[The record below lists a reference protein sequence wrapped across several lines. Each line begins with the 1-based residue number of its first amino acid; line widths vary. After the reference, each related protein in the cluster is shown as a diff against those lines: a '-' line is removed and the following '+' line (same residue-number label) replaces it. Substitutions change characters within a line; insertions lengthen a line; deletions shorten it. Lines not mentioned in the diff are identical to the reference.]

1 MCDLLRNTAAPDRS
15 DDFLLHPELSLCFT
29 GHRRIPPA
37 TVASLRKRIDE
48 SICRTAEAGIR
59 YYLCGAALGFDTI
72 VAEEVLRLRAVLP
85 DIRLILVFPCQ
96 DQSSRWTSADRK
108 RYEEIRKQADQT
120 ICLSERYYQGC
131 MLTRN
136 RYLVDH
142 SSLCLCYLYSF
153 KGGTWYTVR
162 YACEKQLQIINLA
175 IPEES
180 CRFQLKEDNTWNSTF
195 IFRSAKRNAPI
206 AILPPFPIRRK
217 RWRLMLRR

>member
-1 MCDLLRNTAAPDRS
+1 MCELLSSTVTPDGS
-15 DDFLLHPELSLCFT
+15 DDFLLHPELTLCFT

-37 TVASLRKRIDE
+37 VVTSLRKRIDE
-48 SICRTAEAGIR
+48 SVYRTAEAGFR

-72 VAEEVLRLRAVLP
+72 AAEEVLRLRAALP
-85 DIRLILVFPCQ
+85 DIRLILVLPCR
-96 DQSSRWTSADRK
+96 DQPSRWASADRK
-108 RYEEIRKQADQT
+108 RYDEIRKQADRA

-162 YACEKQLQIINLA
+162 YACENQLQIINLA

-180 CRFQLKEDNTWNSTF
+180 CRLQLKEENAWNSTF
-195 IFRSAKRNAPI
+195 IFHSAKRNAPT
-206 AILPPFPIRRK
+206 AILPPLPVRRTGWRPMLK
-217 RWRLMLRR
+217 R